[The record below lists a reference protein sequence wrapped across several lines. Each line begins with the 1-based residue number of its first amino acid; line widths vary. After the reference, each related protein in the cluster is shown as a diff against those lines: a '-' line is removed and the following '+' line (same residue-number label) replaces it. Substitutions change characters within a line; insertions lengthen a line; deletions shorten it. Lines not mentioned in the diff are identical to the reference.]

1 MLLQFI
7 RNKEPLMIRVRSVG
21 SLVCATMVSAGIAL
35 SSASPAIA
43 AADEVNVYSYRQP
56 FLIEP
61 MLDAFTKETGIDVR
75 VVFAKKGVIERLKAE
90 GANSPADVLLTV
102 DIGRLNDAIESEVV
116 QSVESV
122 AMTSSIPASFRDPDN
137 RWFGL
142 TSRARIIYASKD
154 RVKPGEITSYEQL
167 ADPKWKGR
175 ICTRSGKHVYNVA
188 LFAAMIAH
196 YGEAQAEAWLRG
208 VKANL
213 ARKPQGNDR
222 AQVKAIHEGECDLAI
237 GNNYYYG
244 KMLDKEEQKPW
255 AESVN
260 LVFPSI
266 GNGTGTHVNITGIA
280 LAKSAPNRANGVK
293 LMEFLA
299 SDAAQA
305 LYAELNYEYPV
316 NPAVPW
322 SEKVESWGRFTPDT
336 LSLTAI
342 AELRGDAIKM
352 VDRVDYDG

>member
-1 MLLQFI
+1 MVPLRFIGALLGGAI
-7 RNKEPLMIRVRSVG
+7 L
-21 SLVCATMVSAGIAL
+21 ASAVANH
-35 SSASPAIA
+35 AVA
-43 AADEVNVYSYRQP
+43 ETVNVYSYRQP

-61 MLDAFTKETGIDVR
+61 MLDAFTKKTGIEVK
-75 VVFAKKGVIERLKAE
+75 VVFAKNGVIERLKAE
-90 GANSPADVLLTV
+90 GVNSPADVLLTV
-102 DIGRLNDAIESEVV
+102 DIGRLNDAIESDVV
-116 QSVESV
+116 QPVKSAVL
-122 AMTSSIPASFRDPDN
+122 AARIPASFRDPDN

-167 ADPKWKGR
+167 ADPMWKGR
-175 ICTRSGKHVYNVA
+175 ICTRGGKHVYNVA

-196 YGEAQAEAWLRG
+196 HGEAKAEAWLRG

-244 KMLDKEEQKPW
+244 NMLDTAEQKPW
-255 AESVN
+255 ADSVN
-260 LVFPSI
+260 LVFPTI
-266 GNGTGTHVNITGIA
+266 GGGKGTHVNLAGVA
-280 LAKSAPNRANGVK
+280 LAKAAPNRANGIK

-299 SDAAQA
+299 GDEAQS
-305 LYAELNYEYPV
+305 LYAERNYEYPV
-316 NPAVPW
+316 NPAVAW
-322 SEKVESWGRFTPDT
+322 SKKVESWGHFIPDD
-336 LSLTAI
+336 LSLAAI
-342 AELRGDAIKM
+342 AELRGDAIRM